1 MRLRNIKGAHDIIGK
16 SSYLISDYQNYKGN
30 FKSIFGNDNKIEIE
44 IGMGKGNFII
54 EKARRNPNI
63 NFIGIEKYAT
73 VLVSAM
79 KKLDDENLPNLR
91 IINMDASFIED
102 VFEKE
107 ISKVYLNFSDPWPK
121 KKHSNRRLT
130 SKIFLNKYLKIFEGE
145 KVIEMKTDNRN
156 LFEYSL
162 VSLSEFGYILKEV
175 SLDLYKNI
183 TDDNVQ
189 TEYEKKFVAMEMPIY
204 KLYAVHDIDTEKI
217 KIMANCV

>member
-1 MRLRNIKGAHDIIGK
+1 MRLKIIKVVHYIICK
-16 SSYLISDYQNYKGN
+16 SFYLIYNYQEYKGN

-54 EKARRNPNI
+54 EKAKRNPHI

-79 KKLDDENLPNLR
+79 KKLEDEDLPNLR
-91 IINMDASFIED
+91 IINMDASFIND
-102 VFEKE
+102 VFENE

-121 KKHSNRRLT
+121 KKHSDRRLT
-130 SKIFLNKYLKIFEGE
+130 SKIFLNKYSKIFENTM
-145 KVIEMKTDNRN
+145 VIEMKTDNRN

-175 SLDLYKNI
+175 SLDLYKG
-183 TDDNVQ
+183 DVEDNVQ
-189 TEYEKKFVAMEMPIY
+189 TEYEKKFVSLGMPIY
-204 KLYAVHDIDTEKI
+204 KLYAIHDIDTEK
-217 KIMANCV
+217 

>member
-16 SSYLISDYQNYKGN
+16 SSYLISDYEKYKGN

-44 IGMGKGNFII
+44 IGMGKGDFII
-54 EKARRNPNI
+54 EKAKRNPNI

-79 KKLDDENLPNLR
+79 KKLDDVSLPNLR
-91 IINMDASFIED
+91 IINIDASFIED

-121 KKHSNRRLT
+121 KKHSDRRLT
-130 SKIFLNKYLKIFEGE
+130 SKIFLDKYSKIFESDRI
-145 KVIEMKTDNRN
+145 IEMKTDNRN

-162 VSLSEFGYILKEV
+162 VSLSESNYILKDV
-175 SLDLYKNI
+175 SLDLYQNI

-189 TEYEKKFVAMEMPIY
+189 TEYERKFVSLGMPIY
-204 KLYAVHDIDTEKI
+204 RLFAVQSVDTK
-217 KIMANCV
+217 K

>member
-16 SSYLISDYQNYKGN
+16 SSYLISNYQEYKGN

-54 EKARRNPNI
+54 EKAKRNPHI

-79 KKLDDENLPNLR
+79 KKLEDEDLPNLR
-91 IINMDASFIED
+91 IINMDASFIND
-102 VFEKE
+102 VFENE

-121 KKHSNRRLT
+121 KKHSDRRLT
-130 SKIFLNKYLKIFEGE
+130 SKIFLNKYSKIFENTM
-145 KVIEMKTDNRN
+145 VIEMKTDNRN

-175 SLDLYKNI
+175 SLDLYKG
-183 TDDNVQ
+183 DVEDNVQ
-189 TEYEKKFVAMEMPIY
+189 TEYEKKFVSLGMPIY
-204 KLYAVHDIDTEKI
+204 KLYAIHDIDTEK
-217 KIMANCV
+217 